1 VSGLQR
7 GSGRSAA
14 RLREDTYTLCTTVNY
29 ADEVQIAARGTV
41 RWR

>member
-1 VSGLQR
+1 VSRLQR
-7 GSGRSAA
+7 GSRRSAV
-14 RLREDTYTLCTTVNY
+14 RLREDTYTLFTIVKY